1 MRLALYEPDI
11 PQNAGSLMRLGACL
25 GVGLDIIEPCG
36 FLLSDRNFRRAG
48 MDYLKSADIRRHDS
62 WARFHAGLQIPASGG
77 GPNKQRLILLTTQGD
92 MAYTDFAFHPDDTL
106 LVGRESAGVPS
117 EVHDAAHARLVI
129 PLRPGLRSLNVAQA
143 AAMVLGEA
151 LRQTGGFPKGIGLMH
166 LTLFQPGGLIALGQ
180 VLMID
185 IVLAGDNAVVIGM
198 AAARV
203 PKAMRKKVILWGLAA
218 AVVLRIG
225 LAVIAVSLMKVI
237 GLRLAGGIL
246 LLWVCWRFWRDIRSG
261 HHDSHASVIQSGA
274 SLRRAILQIVL
285 ADVSMSLDN
294 VLGVAGA
301 AVGHL
306 DVLVIGLLLSVALMG
321 TAANYIAKLLE
332 RYRWISYVGLAIVV
346 YVAITMIW
354 HGGHQVLNAI
364 N

>member
-1 MRLALYEPDI
+1 ME
-11 PQNAGSLMRLGACL
+11 
-25 GVGLDIIEPCG
+25 
-36 FLLSDRNFRRAG
+36 
-48 MDYLKSADIRRHDS
+48 
-62 WARFHAGLQIPASGG
+62 
-77 GPNKQRLILLTTQGD
+77 
-92 MAYTDFAFHPDDTL
+92 
-106 LVGRESAGVPS
+106 
-117 EVHDAAHARLVI
+117 
-129 PLRPGLRSLNVAQA
+129 
-143 AAMVLGEA
+143 
-151 LRQTGGFPKGIGLMH
+151 
-166 LTLFQPGGLIALGQ
+166 LTLFQPNGLWALAQ

-185 IVLAGDNAVVIGM
+185 IVLAGDNAVVIGL

-203 PKAMRKKVILWGLAA
+203 PVTLRKKVIFWGLVA

-225 LAVIAVSLMKVI
+225 LAIIAVSLMQVI

-261 HHDSHASVIQSGA
+261 AHGHGAPEMAAGA
-274 SLRRAILQIVL
+274 SLKRAILQIVL

-294 VLGVAGA
+294 VLAVAGA

-306 DVLVIGLLLSVALMG
+306 DVLIIGLLLSVALMG

-346 YVAITMIW
+346 YVAVSMIW
-354 HGGHQVLNAI
+354 HGGDQVLKAI